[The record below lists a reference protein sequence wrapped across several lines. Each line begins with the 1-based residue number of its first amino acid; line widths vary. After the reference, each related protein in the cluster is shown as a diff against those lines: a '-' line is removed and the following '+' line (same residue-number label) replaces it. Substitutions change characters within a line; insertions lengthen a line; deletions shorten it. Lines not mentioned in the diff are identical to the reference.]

1 MGYIQEIENKLGYV
15 FKDKDLLKKALTHK
29 SYAHDLKKDDVDSYN
44 ERIEFLGDAILEHM
58 VSIYLYN
65 YTPKMKEGVM
75 SKKRAEIVC
84 EASLSSIMKELDFQK
99 YVKLGKCE
107 INTGGRK
114 KDAILADM
122 AEAILGAIYLDSDF
136 ETAERVYMRLLNSK
150 IQEVISHETSDYKT
164 QLQEI
169 LQKNG
174 TVKIE
179 YITVKETGKAH
190 DKTFYIDLLYNGKK
204 IGEGNGKSKKE
215 AEQRAAKKAIQEMHI

>member
-1 MGYIQEIENKLGYV
+1 MGYIQEIENKINYV

-44 ERIEFLGDAILEHM
+44 ERLEFLGDAILEHM

-84 EASLSSIMKELDFQK
+84 ESSLSSVMKELDFQK

-122 AEAILGAIYLDSDF
+122 AEAILGAIYLDSNF
-136 ETAERVYMRLLNSK
+136 EEAKRVYMTLLNKK

-215 AEQRAAKKAIQEMHI
+215 AEQRAAKKAIESM

>member
-1 MGYIQEIENKLGYV
+1 MGYIQEIENKLNYV

-29 SYAHDLKKDDVDSYN
+29 SYAHDFKKDDVDSYN
-44 ERIEFLGDAILEHM
+44 ERLEFLGDAILEHM
-58 VSIYLYN
+58 VSIYLYTH
-65 YTPKMKEGVM
+65 TPKMKEGVM

-84 EASLSSIMKELDFQK
+84 ESSLSSVMRELDFQK

-122 AEAILGAIYLDSDF
+122 AEAILGAIYLDSNF
-136 ETAERVYMRLLNSK
+136 EEAKRVYMTLLNKK
-150 IQEVISHETSDYKT
+150 IQEVLTHETSDYKT

-215 AEQRAAKKAIQEMHI
+215 AEQRAAKRAIETM